1 MSAPACISTAVSV
14 GAVNSRAGYDNTC
27 KNWLIMGTS
36 TVDKISCY
44 SNSTSFLSL
53 LAPGS
58 QINSS
63 IPGGGFAT
71 WNGTSMA
78 APHVAGA
85 WAVYKQKYP
94 TASVATALAA
104 FQQTGVSILD
114 PRNNITKPRINL
126 SNALSLTPQDL
137 INCGAKC
144 SITLNLG
151 DQITL
156 TSSPTGNHVFGAWSD
171 ACNGKTNTCTVQ
183 VSGDATLTATFDT
196 LQISRAKK
204 IIPVLMMLLDD

>member
-1 MSAPACISTAVSV
+1 MGGTR
-14 GAVNSRAGYDNTC
+14 AVNTD
-27 KNWLIMGTS
+27 
-36 TVDKISCY
+36 
-44 SNSTSFLSL
+44 
-53 LAPGS
+53 GS
-58 QINSS
+58 MHCTR
-63 IPGGGFAT
+63 FDDY
-71 WNGTSMA
+71 GTSMA

-137 INCGAKC
+137 INCGSKC

-156 TSSPTGNHVFGAWSD
+156 TAIPTGNHVFGVWSD
-171 ACNGKTNTCTVQ
+171 ACSGKTNTCTLQ
-183 VSGDATLTATFDT
+183 VIGDTTLTATFDT
-196 LQISRAKK
+196 LQVSRAKK
-204 IIPVLMMLLDD
+204 IIPILMMLLDD